1 MAPMPKTRPV
11 DPRDGER
18 VPKYLVIRNWV
29 LGQISDGTFPRGAQL
44 PSEHEIMARFEVSRV
59 TARQAFDELRA
70 SGVVE
75 ARRGKGYF
83 VSGLFATASLER
95 LQSFGE
101 MMAPLGVE
109 THSDVLE
116 LREIPADRSVAEA
129 LRVDVGS
136 DVVHMARARKAGS
149 TLISLDIGYL
159 PLAVGRKLMLL
170 DLSRQDVFLLME
182 KRLDIEIGYADL
194 TLSVD
199 EVPNTLA
206 PLLAVKPKDCVLC
219 LKRLTLSN
227 SGEPLMFERIY
238 ARLDVL
244 QFRLRVP
251 RW

>member
-1 MAPMPKTRPV
+1 MPKTRPAE
-11 DPRDGER
+11 PRDGER
-18 VPKYLVIRNWV
+18 LPKYLVIRNWV
-29 LGQISDGTFPRGAQL
+29 LGQISDGTFVRGTQL
-44 PSEHEIMARFEVSRV
+44 PSEHDVMTQFGVSRV
-59 TARQAFDELRA
+59 TARQAFDALRV

-83 VSGLFATASLER
+83 VSGLCATASLER

-101 MMAPLGVE
+101 MMAPLGVA
-109 THSDVLE
+109 THSDVLG
-116 LREIPADRSVAEA
+116 LMEIPADRHVADA
-129 LRVDVGS
+129 LRVDAGS
-136 DVVHMARARKAGS
+136 AVIHLARARKAGS

-159 PLAVGRKLMLL
+159 PRAIGRKLMLL
-170 DLSRQDVFLLME
+170 DLARQDVFLLME

-194 TLSVD
+194 TLAVE
-199 EVPNTLA
+199 EVPAALA
-206 PLLAVKPKDCVLC
+206 PLLGVKAKDRVLC

-244 QFRLRVP
+244 QFRVRVP